1 MLTPR
6 NPDFRDR
13 VRAIFEAAAFVQHLG
28 IEMTALEPG
37 VCEAALG
44 LRPEHLQQ
52 DGVVHAGVI
61 ATLADHTA
69 GAAAGSLIAAE
80 DGILSVEFNVH
91 LLRAGRGERLRCRAE
106 VVKAGRTISVAES
119 RVFAEAGGAE
129 RLIATATVTL
139 AILPPRPAS

>member
-1 MLTPR
+1 MFTPR
-6 NPDFRDR
+6 DPDFRAR

-37 VCEAALG
+37 ICEAALA

-69 GAAAGSLIAAE
+69 GAAGGSLIAAS
-80 DGILSVEFNVH
+80 DGILTLEFKVN
-91 LLRAGRGERLRCRAE
+91 LLRTGRGRRLRCRAE
-106 VVKAGRTISVAES
+106 VVKAGRTISVADS
-119 RVFAEAGGAE
+119 RVFAEADGAE
-129 RLIATATVTL
+129 KLIATATVTL
-139 AILPPRPAS
+139 AILPTG